1 MKHLKT
7 INEYNTENDDH
18 KVDQRVNINNDKK
31 FGEET
36 PVILPTD
43 YYLTPDEDGEID
55 DEDYYTTSAGRDG
68 LYHGVEPGHNKGTK
82 ARKTAVYKMSA
93 ESINNNLSD
102 DELLEKYNKS
112 ISRIE
117 KHIKKNTERL
127 VYEIDEIYIRT
138 YEDELKIVKGKNYE
152 INTNKE
158 LYKKLENILEK
169 KLVVLKKLYKIKDYN
184 L

>member
-102 DELLEKYNKS
+102 DKLLEKYNKS

-117 KHIKKNTERL
+117 KNISKNTERL
-127 VYEIDEIYIRT
+127 IYNIDELFLNS
-138 YEDELKIVKGKNYE
+138 YEDELRYYKSKIYE
-152 INTNKE
+152 ISSNRD
-158 LYKKLENILEK
+158 LYEKLENILEK
-169 KLVVLKKLYKIKDYN
+169 KLVVLKKLYKINDFN